1 MSSQN
6 CVNVFL
12 GIRNISIICL
22 WFECV
27 IYPKIINIKIVRII
41 NTHVF
46 RNVVQEF
53 VVFNLVK
60 ENVLTLTGSDFSES
74 LLRDKR
80 YGQS

>member
-27 IYPKIINIKIVRII
+27 IYPKII